1 MTQKTRTQ
9 TTMDQQSTQQPG
21 AGEIDGCN
29 EVTLRGKVSSAPE
42 EKVLPSGDSVWV
54 FRLVVPRAAPRGR
67 STVDTIEC
75 AVWRGRARRTVAG
88 IAAGD
93 QVCVT
98 GALRRRFFKVGAGS
112 ASRVEVEV
120 DSLRV
125 LRKLVTRR
133 GAPS

>member
-9 TTMDQQSTQQPG
+9 TTLVQQATQQPG
-21 AGEIDGCN
+21 VGELECCN
-29 EVTLRGKVSSAPE
+29 EVTLRGKVSGAPE

-67 STVDTIEC
+67 TTVDTIEC

-88 IAAGD
+88 LAAGD
-93 QVCVT
+93 QVCVS
-98 GALRRRFFKVGAGS
+98 GALRRRFFKAGAGS

-125 LRKLVTRR
+125 LRRLVTRR
-133 GAPS
+133 AAPS